1 MSIWFLIWL
10 LLSGALLYFL
20 GWTMYILFRQK
31 TAWKTFATRKKL
43 RYRPGTLFGSPEM
56 SGSADKRTVSFFVAE
71 HMAPDARS
79 SRKLTAVEVKLSS
92 LLPFEAG
99 IASGGMV
106 PLMQNFPFREELRP
120 DYPKWDKNY
129 IAAASSR
136 AALEVYL
143 TPERLEAL
151 TSMMRIRNGWT
162 IFVCRGDTTL
172 LRFDTP
178 DALDTVEKLNRIYT
192 KMYAVAEAL
201 ELHKGEE
208 GILKAEAAKRSV
220 KEVNIAVDERDFQ
233 EAKGFQLEE
242 DHVPETPKAD
252 EPKES

>member
-10 LLSGALLYFL
+10 FLSGALLYFL
-20 GWTMYILFRQK
+20 AWTIYILFRQK
-31 TAWKTFATRKKL
+31 SAWKKFAAQKKL
-43 RYRPGTLFGSPEM
+43 RYRPGTLFGSPEI
-56 SGSADKRTVSFFVAE
+56 SGSADKRTISFFVSE
-71 HMAPDARS
+71 HMAADARS
-79 SRKLTAVEVKLSS
+79 SRKLTAIEVKLSS
-92 LLPFEAG
+92 QMPFEIG

-106 PLMQNFPFREELRP
+106 PMLKHFSFREELRP

-136 AALEVYL
+136 MALESYL

-162 IFVCRGDTTL
+162 IFICRGETTL

-178 DALDTVEKLNRIYT
+178 DALDTVEKLNRIFT
-192 KMYAVAEAL
+192 KMYAVADAL
-201 ELHKGEE
+201 ELRKGEE
-208 GILKAEAAKRSV
+208 GILKSEAAKRSV
-220 KEVNIAVDERDFQ
+220 KEINIAVDERDFH

-242 DHVPETPKAD
+242 EHVPEAPKAE